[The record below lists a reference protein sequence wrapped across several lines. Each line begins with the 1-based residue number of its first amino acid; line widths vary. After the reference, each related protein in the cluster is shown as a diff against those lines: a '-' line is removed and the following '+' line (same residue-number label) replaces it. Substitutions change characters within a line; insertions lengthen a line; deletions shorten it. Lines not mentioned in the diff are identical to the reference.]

1 MKLSE
6 HPEYQTAVTAGLESK
21 FKEAR
26 AAYLQL
32 IAIAERENDIPAHS
46 YLLQCLGDIEA
57 RDGNRRIGWRMHR
70 QAIEYSPNIP
80 FVLIMYAKSLAN
92 HFDRKKLAVEM
103 LDQAEQLLD
112 SHEWN
117 KRMTTSRRNLTPIR
131 SRMRGS
137 KSQDNNTMHAKPDL
151 RV

>member
-1 MKLSE
+1 VITAVILLEMKLSE

-112 SHEWN
+112 SHEW
-117 KRMTTSRRNLTPIR
+117 KQTD
-131 SRMRGS
+131 
-137 KSQDNNTMHAKPDL
+137 DNITAESYANQIANA
-151 RV
+151 RVEIAG